1 MVKFAA
7 AEGSVLMPAPVVRG
21 PLRHVL
27 LGTPT
32 GPRRD
37 PPERALEWAGPAQR
51 GTARDVALLR
61 EGGYLRLAVPAD
73 LGGEGLNLRQV
84 ACAQRQLAARAPG
97 AALAVIAHHARVGA
111 AADTLGCG
119 HGDAAMERLLSEA
132 ARGRFFAGCGPEEL
146 GSLTC
151 DPPGGTFAAGMF
163 GWGLPL
169 AGMTFYAMARQAFDL
184 AVQRAHRAQGA
195 QRAGGADA
203 GGGHKPGH
211 PLDQWP
217 VAEAALRLDSI
228 RGQLDE
234 VIAGW
239 QLRATASGALTSLDP
254 GGQWLIRLFTVR
266 HAAAD
271 GARRVTEL
279 AAQIA
284 GQGADPVGPVEPVP
298 GRAG

>member
-1 MVKFAA
+1 M
-7 AEGSVLMPAPVVRG
+7 SAPVIRG

-27 LGTPT
+27 LGTPIR
-32 GPRRD
+32 PQ
-37 PPERALEWAGPAQR
+37 A

-61 EGGYLRLAVPAD
+61 EGGYLRLAVPAH

-97 AALAVIAHHARVGA
+97 AALAVTAHHARVGA
-111 AADTLGCG
+111 AADTLASTP
-119 HGDAAMERLLSEA
+119 GDAAGPGMERLLSEA
-132 ARGRFFAGCGPEEL
+132 AQGRFFAGCGPDEL
-146 GSLTC
+146 TSLPC
-151 DPPGGTFAAGMF
+151 DRRGDTFAAGIL

-169 AGMTFYAMARQAFDL
+169 AGMTFYAIARQAFDL
-184 AVQRAHRAQGA
+184 AVQRAHRAREAREARGVRGVCGA
-195 QRAGGADA
+195 RGADRA
-203 GGGHKPGH
+203 DAAEGHTPGH

-239 QLRATASGALTSLDP
+239 QPRITAGGALTSLDP

-284 GQGADPVGPVEPVP
+284 GQNTEPVGPVGPVEPVP